1 MFQHNG
7 GVRIFVRELCRL
19 RHLSWE
25 YHKLENQPALGK
37 LGEAVLPGFVRHRGF
52 IDAGGAVLGICV
64 PIAHLPDAAKIGR
77 FAVRV
82 QQPTDSRIG

>member
-7 GVRIFVRELCRL
+7 GVRIFVRELCLL

-64 PIAHLPDAAKIGR
+64 PIENLPDAAKIGR

-82 QQPTDSRIG
+82 